1 MQCYMHTLWCMVPV
15 HHTLYLECKLMI
27 ASIVQLLIDA
37 LSQENVQN
45 TAFAD
50 VTNLTMTE
58 FEKT

>member
-15 HHTLYLECKLMI
+15 HHTLDLECTLMI

-45 TAFAD
+45 T
-50 VTNLTMTE
+50 
-58 FEKT
+58 